1 VNSPFSIRGCRKI
14 AGDYLTSKGHLREKR
29 TGLEAALP
37 GRIEPHHRLL
47 IIELLAHVDYLDE
60 SIVRLSPFKNV
71 SGR

>member
-1 VNSPFSIRGCRKI
+1 MLEQLSSGQTDPRLLASL
-14 AGDYLTSKGHLREKR
+14 AKGRLREKR
-29 TGLEAALP
+29 TELEAALL